1 MAQPSTPTRPS
12 LVKGSRAA
20 RNTIALK
27 MLMAVSG
34 TVFIGFVL
42 LHMYGNLKAFAG
54 HDAFNEY
61 AEHLREIG
69 EPMLPHTGL
78 LWILRVGLIASV
90 VVHVYCAVVLWR
102 RAARARGTKYVMK
115 KRTGT
120 TRASLMMRWGGVT
133 ILLFLVWHLL
143 NFTIGKVNVQ
153 GGSTNDPYDL
163 LVDTFDVW
171 WLTLIYIVAM
181 LALGAHLHHGIWSA
195 AQTLGW
201 TGTAAK
207 RQRAKTFGF
216 VVALIVTVGFSLVP
230 LGVLAGI
237 ITK

>member
-1 MAQPSTPTRPS
+1 MATTTKTPT
-12 LVKGSRAA
+12 LVKGARASRT
-20 RNTIALK
+20 TIALK
-27 MLMAVSG
+27 LGMAISG
-34 TVFIGFVL
+34 IIFLGFVL
-42 LHMYGNLKAFAG
+42 AHMYGNLKAFAG

-69 EPMLPHTGL
+69 EPMLPHEGL
-78 LWILRVGLIASV
+78 LWILRVGLIAAL

-102 RAARARGTKYVMK
+102 RAARARGTKYVTK
-115 KRTGT
+115 KQTGA

-153 GGSTNDPYDL
+153 GGATNDPYNL

-171 WLTLIYIVAM
+171 WLTLIYLVAM

-207 RQRAKTFGF
+207 RQRAKTVGF